1 MQPVREVSSLA
12 CSRVNRYKC
21 SRIWGCS
28 VHEHAHQ
35 HWSRCVHGV
44 HEHMLTTIGLV
55 HVHELN
61 MRNCHEQAV
70 NIYKSN
76 NLAISQFFTIFS
88 FFSALLT
95 LMSCN
100 KVVRDLLLHFQ
111 CVKSPKNIKNDK
123 KKSPKN
129 IFPKIFWGKCSK
141 FEFVNMFTV
150 SSTVHEHVHERS
162 CAMNCSCAGVA
173 QGDNGS

>member
-1 MQPVREVSSLA
+1 MASSIEWLEPPPHDPPHNVVGWEGA
-12 CSRVNRYKC
+12 RKHDRAILWKIMMYRQTLYFITSLGNTHHMVQVHGFWR
-21 SRIWGCS
+21 CS
-28 VHEHAHQ
+28 VDEHVHQ

-44 HEHMLTTIGLV
+44 HEHMFTTIGLV

-61 MRNCHEQAV
+61 IRNCHEQAV

-95 LMSCN
+95 PISCN

-111 CVKSPKNIKNDK
+111 SESQKNIK
-123 KKSPKN
+123 
-129 IFPKIFWGKCSK
+129 KI
-141 FEFVNMFTV
+141 
-150 SSTVHEHVHERS
+150 
-162 CAMNCSCAGVA
+162 
-173 QGDNGS
+173 

>member
-1 MQPVREVSSLA
+1 MF
-12 CSRVNRYKC
+12 
-21 SRIWGCS
+21 
-28 VHEHAHQ
+28 
-35 HWSRCVHGV
+35 
-44 HEHMLTTIGLV
+44 TTIGLV

-61 MRNCHEQAV
+61 IRNCHEQAV

-95 LMSCN
+95 PMSCN

-123 KKSPKN
+123 KNLEKY
-129 IFPKIFWGKCSK
+129 FPEDFLG
-141 FEFVNMFTV
+141 EMF
-150 SSTVHEHVHERS
+150 
-162 CAMNCSCAGVA
+162 
-173 QGDNGS
+173 